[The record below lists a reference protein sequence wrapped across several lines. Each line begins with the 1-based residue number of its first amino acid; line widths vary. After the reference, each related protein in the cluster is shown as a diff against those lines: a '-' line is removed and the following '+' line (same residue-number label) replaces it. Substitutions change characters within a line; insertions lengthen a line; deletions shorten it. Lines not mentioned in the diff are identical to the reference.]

1 VVRLWIFQSRGRRF
15 ETDGGNCPAPSMALG
30 DSGGGVKSVNELGPR
45 AFKMYNMKTY
55 PANDR
60 DTIGFKGGLQQEQPK
75 FI

>member
-1 VVRLWIFQSRGRRF
+1 
-15 ETDGGNCPAPSMALG
+15 MALG